1 MVFRKIGRL
10 KFNASSSEASEKTE
24 KNPRKVV
31 GRGNEGATIIA
42 IGLPNPMA
50 IPSSKSVLAL
60 SFSLLIMPNTKSA

>member
-1 MVFRKIGRL
+1 MLLHLKRQKKPRKI
-10 KFNASSSEASEKTE
+10 
-24 KNPRKVV
+24 RKVV